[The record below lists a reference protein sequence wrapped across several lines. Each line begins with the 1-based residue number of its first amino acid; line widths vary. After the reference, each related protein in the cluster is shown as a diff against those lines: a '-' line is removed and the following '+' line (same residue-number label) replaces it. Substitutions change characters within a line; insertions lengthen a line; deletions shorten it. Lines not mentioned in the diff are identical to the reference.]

1 MSLARDIENI
11 SHIAYSYKMTVW
23 NTYDITKKCI
33 DDGIPGVFVECGVGA
48 GAQIA
53 AMQLANQ
60 GSREIY
66 AFDSFEG
73 IPLAG
78 VHDDSQ
84 PGIGKINHDPAL
96 PILDRL
102 VSSGITSHS
111 VDNVKKN
118 ITRLGYS
125 INNITFIKGWFQ
137 DTIPKNDIKEIAV
150 LRLDGDLYESTLI
163 CLQYLYPKVTK
174 GGFVI
179 IDDYSL
185 PGARK
190 AFEDYKKSDLWIEYT
205 LTIPLNKV
213 PPDANGVVWFQKQD
227 DV

>member
-1 MSLARDIENI
+1 MKESLARSIENI

-33 DDGIPGVFVECGVGA
+33 DENIPGVFVECGVGA

-60 GSREIY
+60 GQRQIY

-78 VHDDSQ
+78 KYDDSQ
-84 PGIGKINHDPAL
+84 PGIGAITHDVNTD
-96 PILDRL
+96 ISERL
-102 VSSGITSHS
+102 VSSGVTSHS
-111 VDNVKKN
+111 VENVKKN
-118 ITRLGYS
+118 ITRLGYQ
-125 INNITFIKGWFQ
+125 IKNITFVNGWFQ

-150 LRLDGDLYESTLI
+150 LRLDGDLYESTFI
-163 CLQYLYPKVTK
+163 CLQHLYPKVTK

-179 IDDYSL
+179 IDDYAL
-185 PGARK
+185 IGARR
-190 AFEDYKKSDLWIEYT
+190 AVGDYGIKET
-205 LTIPLNKV
+205 LNKV
-213 PPDANGVVWFQKQD
+213 PPEDNGVVWFQKQ
-227 DV
+227 